1 MKLVASLTSPY
12 ARKIRVALAE
22 KSLPFELEVD
32 IPWLADTRVPS
43 YNPLGKVP
51 ALVADD
57 GELWFDSPV
66 IAEYLDT
73 LAGPLLLPADR
84 VAALPVRQAEALA
97 DGITDAAVAAFLEG
111 MRPAERHDAA
121 AIERQLGKISRGL
134 TALEARVAQRKGCAG
149 EALTIADVA
158 HNVDGIRV
166 VKRMLECQP
175 YDRLHIV
182 LGMFIFLVFPFTRLV
197 HIWSAPVFY
206 VLRSQ
211 YQIVRRRET

>member
-1 MKLVASLTSPY
+1 MKLVVSLTSPY
-12 ARKIRVALAE
+12 ARKIRVVLAE
-22 KSLPFELEVD
+22 KGLPFELEVD
-32 IPWLADTRVPS
+32 IPWLADTRVPG

-84 VAALPVRQAEALA
+84 AAALPVRQAEALA

-111 MRPAERHDAA
+111 MRPAERQDPA

-149 EALTIADVA
+149 EALSIADIAIGCTLGYLDFRFA
-158 HNVDGIRV
+158 HLGWRAAHPQLAAWADGLLAR
-166 VKRMLECQP
+166 P
-175 YDRLHIV
+175 S
-182 LGMFIFLVFPFTRLV
+182 FTA
-197 HIWSAPVFY
+197 SAPPAA
-206 VLRSQ
+206 
-211 YQIVRRRET
+211 

>member
-57 GELWFDSPV
+57 GEVWFDSPV

-73 LAGPLLLPADR
+73 LAGPALLPADR
-84 VAALPVRQAEALA
+84 LAALPVRQAEALA

-111 MRPAERHDAA
+111 MRPAERQDPA

-149 EALTIADVA
+149 DALNIADIAIGCTLGYLDFRFA
-158 HNVDGIRV
+158 HLGWRAAHPQLAAWADGLLAR
-166 VKRMLECQP
+166 P
-175 YDRLHIV
+175 S
-182 LGMFIFLVFPFTRLV
+182 FTA
-197 HIWSAPVFY
+197 SAPPAA
-206 VLRSQ
+206 
-211 YQIVRRRET
+211 

>member
-22 KSLPFELEVD
+22 KNLPFELEVD

-84 VAALPVRQAEALA
+84 AAALPVRQAEALA

-111 MRPAERHDAA
+111 MRPAERQDPA
-121 AIERQLGKISRGL
+121 AIERQLGKIGRGL
-134 TALEARVAQRKGCAG
+134 AALEARVAQRKGCAG
-149 EALTIADVA
+149 EALNLADIAIGCTLGYLDYRFA
-158 HNVDGIRV
+158 H
-166 VKRMLECQP
+166 
-175 YDRLHIV
+175 
-182 LGMFIFLVFPFTRLV
+182 LGRRAAHPQLPAWAAGQLARPSFTTT
-197 HIWSAPVFY
+197 APPAA
-206 VLRSQ
+206 
-211 YQIVRRRET
+211 

>member
-32 IPWLADTRVPS
+32 IPWLADTRVPD

-84 VAALPVRQAEALA
+84 AAALPVRQAEALA

-111 MRPAERHDAA
+111 MRPAERQDPA
-121 AIERQLGKISRGL
+121 AIARQLGKIERGL
-134 TALEARVAQRKGCAG
+134 AALEQRVAQRKGCAG
-149 EALTIADVA
+149 EALSIADIAIGCTLGYLDFRFA
-158 HNVDGIRV
+158 H
-166 VKRMLECQP
+166 
-175 YDRLHIV
+175 
-182 LGMFIFLVFPFTRLV
+182 LGWRAAHPQLAAWAAGLLARPSFT
-197 HIWSAPVFY
+197 ATTPPAA
-206 VLRSQ
+206 
-211 YQIVRRRET
+211 

>member
-84 VAALPVRQAEALA
+84 AAALPVRQAEALA

-111 MRPAERHDAA
+111 MRPAERQDPAS
-121 AIERQLGKISRGL
+121 IDRQLGKISRGL
-134 TALEARVAQRKGCAG
+134 AALEARVAQRKGCAG
-149 EALTIADVA
+149 EALSIADIAIGCTLGYLDFRFA
-158 HNVDGIRV
+158 H
-166 VKRMLECQP
+166 
-175 YDRLHIV
+175 
-182 LGMFIFLVFPFTRLV
+182 LGWRAAHPQLAAWAAGLLARPSFTAT
-197 HIWSAPVFY
+197 APPAA
-206 VLRSQ
+206 
-211 YQIVRRRET
+211 

>member
-32 IPWLADTRVPS
+32 IPWLADTRVPD

-84 VAALPVRQAEALA
+84 AAALPVRQAEALA

-111 MRPAERHDAA
+111 MRPAERQDPAS
-121 AIERQLGKISRGL
+121 IERQLGKIHRGL
-134 TALEARVAQRKGCAG
+134 AALEQRLAQRKGLGG
-149 EALTIADVA
+149 EALTIADIAAGCTLGYLDFRFA
-158 HNVDGIRV
+158 HLGWRAAHPQLAAWADGLLAR
-166 VKRMLECQP
+166 P
-175 YDRLHIV
+175 S
-182 LGMFIFLVFPFTRLV
+182 FTA
-197 HIWSAPVFY
+197 SAPPAA
-206 VLRSQ
+206 
-211 YQIVRRRET
+211 

>member
-22 KSLPFELEVD
+22 KGLPFELEVD

-84 VAALPVRQAEALA
+84 LAALPVRQVEALA

-111 MRPAERHDAA
+111 MRPAERQDPA
-121 AIERQLGKISRGL
+121 AIERQLGKIERGL
-134 TALEARVAQRKGCAG
+134 AALEERVAQRKGCAG
-149 EALTIADVA
+149 EALNLADIAIGCTLGYLDFRFA
-158 HNVDGIRV
+158 HLGWRAGHPRLAAWADGLLAR
-166 VKRMLECQP
+166 P
-175 YDRLHIV
+175 S
-182 LGMFIFLVFPFTRLV
+182 FAAT
-197 HIWSAPVFY
+197 APPAA
-206 VLRSQ
+206 
-211 YQIVRRRET
+211 

>member
-22 KSLPFELEVD
+22 KNLPFELEVD

-84 VAALPVRQAEALA
+84 AAALPVRQAEALA

-111 MRPAERHDAA
+111 MRPAERQDPA

-134 TALEARVAQRKGCAG
+134 AVLEARVAQRKGCAG
-149 EALTIADVA
+149 EALSIADIAIGCTLGYLDLRFA
-158 HNVDGIRV
+158 H
-166 VKRMLECQP
+166 
-175 YDRLHIV
+175 
-182 LGMFIFLVFPFTRLV
+182 LGWRASHPQLAAWAAGLLARPSFTTT
-197 HIWSAPVFY
+197 APPAA
-206 VLRSQ
+206 
-211 YQIVRRRET
+211 

>member
-84 VAALPVRQAEALA
+84 AAALPVRQAEALA

-111 MRPAERHDAA
+111 MRPAERQDPA
-121 AIERQLGKISRGL
+121 AIERQLGKIGRGL

-149 EALTIADVA
+149 EALTIADIAIGCTLGYLDLRFA
-158 HNVDGIRV
+158 H
-166 VKRMLECQP
+166 
-175 YDRLHIV
+175 
-182 LGMFIFLVFPFTRLV
+182 LGWRASHPQLAAWAAGLLARPSFTTT
-197 HIWSAPVFY
+197 APPAA
-206 VLRSQ
+206 
-211 YQIVRRRET
+211 

>member
-22 KSLPFELEVD
+22 KNLPFELEVD

-84 VAALPVRQAEALA
+84 TAALPVRQAEALA

-111 MRPAERHDAA
+111 MRPAERQDPA

-149 EALTIADVA
+149 EALTIADIAIGCTLGYLDFRFA
-158 HNVDGIRV
+158 HLGWRAAHPQLAAWADGLLAR
-166 VKRMLECQP
+166 P
-175 YDRLHIV
+175 S
-182 LGMFIFLVFPFTRLV
+182 FTA
-197 HIWSAPVFY
+197 SAPPAA
-206 VLRSQ
+206 
-211 YQIVRRRET
+211 

>member
-111 MRPAERHDAA
+111 MRPAERQDPAS
-121 AIERQLGKISRGL
+121 IERQLGKIHRGL
-134 TALEARVAQRKGCAG
+134 AALEQRLAQRKGLGG
-149 EALTIADVA
+149 EALTIADIAAGCTLGYLDFRFA
-158 HNVDGIRV
+158 H
-166 VKRMLECQP
+166 
-175 YDRLHIV
+175 
-182 LGMFIFLVFPFTRLV
+182 LGWRAAHPQLAAWAAGLLARPSFTTT
-197 HIWSAPVFY
+197 APPAA
-206 VLRSQ
+206 
-211 YQIVRRRET
+211 

>member
-22 KSLPFELEVD
+22 KNLPFELEVD

-111 MRPAERHDAA
+111 MRPAERQDPA

-149 EALTIADVA
+149 EALTIADIAIGCTLGYLDFRFA
-158 HNVDGIRV
+158 H
-166 VKRMLECQP
+166 
-175 YDRLHIV
+175 
-182 LGMFIFLVFPFTRLV
+182 LGWRAAHPQLAAWAAGLLARPSFTTT
-197 HIWSAPVFY
+197 APPAA
-206 VLRSQ
+206 
-211 YQIVRRRET
+211 

>member
-84 VAALPVRQAEALA
+84 AAALPVRQAEALA

-111 MRPAERHDAA
+111 MRPAERQDPA
-121 AIERQLGKISRGL
+121 AIERQLGKIGRGL
-134 TALEARVAQRKGCAG
+134 AALEARVAQRKGCAG
-149 EALTIADVA
+149 EALSIADIAIGCTLGYLDFRFA
-158 HNVDGIRV
+158 H
-166 VKRMLECQP
+166 
-175 YDRLHIV
+175 
-182 LGMFIFLVFPFTRLV
+182 LGWRAAHPQLAAWAAGLLARPSFTTT
-197 HIWSAPVFY
+197 APPAA
-206 VLRSQ
+206 
-211 YQIVRRRET
+211 

>member
-66 IAEYLDT
+66 IAEYLET
-73 LAGPLLLPADR
+73 LGGPALLPADR
-84 VAALPVRQAEALA
+84 LAALPVRQAEALA

-111 MRPAERHDAA
+111 MRPAERQDAA

-149 EALTIADVA
+149 EALSIADIAIGCTLGYLDLRFA
-158 HNVDGIRV
+158 H
-166 VKRMLECQP
+166 
-175 YDRLHIV
+175 
-182 LGMFIFLVFPFTRLV
+182 LGWRASHPQLAAWAAGLLARPSFTTT
-197 HIWSAPVFY
+197 APPAA
-206 VLRSQ
+206 
-211 YQIVRRRET
+211 

>member
-32 IPWLADTRVPS
+32 IPWLADTRVPG

-57 GELWFDSPV
+57 GEVWFDSPV

-73 LAGPLLLPADR
+73 LAGPALLPADR
-84 VAALPVRQAEALA
+84 LAALPVRQAEALA

-111 MRPAERHDAA
+111 MRPAERQDPAS
-121 AIERQLGKISRGL
+121 IERQLGKIHRGL
-134 TALEARVAQRKGCAG
+134 AALEQRLAQRKGLGG
-149 EALTIADVA
+149 EALTIADIAAGCTLGYLDFRFA
-158 HNVDGIRV
+158 HLGWRAAHPQLAAWADGLLAR
-166 VKRMLECQP
+166 P
-175 YDRLHIV
+175 S
-182 LGMFIFLVFPFTRLV
+182 FTA
-197 HIWSAPVFY
+197 SAPPAA
-206 VLRSQ
+206 
-211 YQIVRRRET
+211 

>member
-84 VAALPVRQAEALA
+84 AAALPVRQAEALA

-111 MRPAERHDAA
+111 MRPAERQDPA

-149 EALTIADVA
+149 EALSIADIAIGCTLGYLDFRFA
-158 HNVDGIRV
+158 H
-166 VKRMLECQP
+166 
-175 YDRLHIV
+175 
-182 LGMFIFLVFPFTRLV
+182 LGWRAAHPQLAAWAAGLLARPSFTTT
-197 HIWSAPVFY
+197 APPAA
-206 VLRSQ
+206 
-211 YQIVRRRET
+211 

>member
-22 KSLPFELEVD
+22 KNLPFELEVD

-84 VAALPVRQAEALA
+84 AAALPVRQAEALA

-111 MRPAERHDAA
+111 MRPAERQDPA

-149 EALTIADVA
+149 EALSIAQRKGCAGEALSIADIAIGCTLGYLDFRFA
-158 HNVDGIRV
+158 H
-166 VKRMLECQP
+166 
-175 YDRLHIV
+175 
-182 LGMFIFLVFPFTRLV
+182 LGWRAAHPQLAAWAAGLLARPSFTTT
-197 HIWSAPVFY
+197 APPAA
-206 VLRSQ
+206 
-211 YQIVRRRET
+211 

>member
-32 IPWLADTRVPS
+32 IPWLADTRVPD

-84 VAALPVRQAEALA
+84 AAALPVRQAEALA

-111 MRPAERHDAA
+111 MRPAERQDPA
-121 AIERQLGKISRGL
+121 AIERQLGKIGRGL

-149 EALTIADVA
+149 EALSIADIAIGCTLGYLDLRFA
-158 HNVDGIRV
+158 H
-166 VKRMLECQP
+166 
-175 YDRLHIV
+175 
-182 LGMFIFLVFPFTRLV
+182 LGWRASHPQLAAWAAGLLARPSFTTT
-197 HIWSAPVFY
+197 APPAA
-206 VLRSQ
+206 
-211 YQIVRRRET
+211 

>member
-32 IPWLADTRVPS
+32 IPWLADTRVPD

-84 VAALPVRQAEALA
+84 TAALPVRQAEALA

-111 MRPAERHDAA
+111 MRPAERQDPA
-121 AIERQLGKISRGL
+121 AIDRQLGKISRGL
-134 TALEARVAQRKGCAG
+134 AALEQRVAQRKGCAG
-149 EALTIADVA
+149 EALSIADIAIGCTLGYLDLRFA
-158 HNVDGIRV
+158 H
-166 VKRMLECQP
+166 
-175 YDRLHIV
+175 
-182 LGMFIFLVFPFTRLV
+182 LGWRASHPQLAAWAAGLLARPSFTTT
-197 HIWSAPVFY
+197 APPAA
-206 VLRSQ
+206 
-211 YQIVRRRET
+211 

>member
-1 MKLVASLTSPY
+1 MKLVVSLTSPY

-32 IPWLADTRVPS
+32 IPWLADTRVPG

-73 LAGPLLLPADR
+73 LAGPALLPADR
-84 VAALPVRQAEALA
+84 LAALPVRQAEALA

-111 MRPAERHDAA
+111 MRPAERQDPAS
-121 AIERQLGKISRGL
+121 IERQLGKIHRGL
-134 TALEARVAQRKGCAG
+134 AALEQRLAQRKGLGG
-149 EALTIADVA
+149 EALTIADIAAGCTLGYLDFRFA
-158 HNVDGIRV
+158 HLGWRAAHPQLAAWADGLLAR
-166 VKRMLECQP
+166 P
-175 YDRLHIV
+175 S
-182 LGMFIFLVFPFTRLV
+182 FTA
-197 HIWSAPVFY
+197 SAPPAA
-206 VLRSQ
+206 
-211 YQIVRRRET
+211 

>member
-32 IPWLADTRVPS
+32 IPWLADTRVPD

-84 VAALPVRQAEALA
+84 AAALPVRQAEALA

-111 MRPAERHDAA
+111 MRPAERQDPA

-134 TALEARVAQRKGCAG
+134 AALEQRVAQRKGCAG
-149 EALTIADVA
+149 EVLSIADIAIGCTLGYLDFRFA
-158 HNVDGIRV
+158 HLGWRAAHPQLTAWADGLLAR
-166 VKRMLECQP
+166 P
-175 YDRLHIV
+175 S
-182 LGMFIFLVFPFTRLV
+182 FTAT
-197 HIWSAPVFY
+197 APPAA
-206 VLRSQ
+206 
-211 YQIVRRRET
+211 

>member
-84 VAALPVRQAEALA
+84 AAALPVRQAEALA

-111 MRPAERHDAA
+111 MRPAERQDPA
-121 AIERQLGKISRGL
+121 AIERQLGKIGRGL

-149 EALTIADVA
+149 EALSIADIAIGCTLGYLDLRFA
-158 HNVDGIRV
+158 H
-166 VKRMLECQP
+166 
-175 YDRLHIV
+175 
-182 LGMFIFLVFPFTRLV
+182 LGWRASHPQLAAWAAGLLARPSFT
-197 HIWSAPVFY
+197 ITAPPAA
-206 VLRSQ
+206 
-211 YQIVRRRET
+211 

>member
-84 VAALPVRQAEALA
+84 AAALPVRQAEALA

-111 MRPAERHDAA
+111 MRPAERQDPA

-134 TALEARVAQRKGCAG
+134 AALEARVAQRKGCAG
-149 EALTIADVA
+149 EALSIADIAIGCTLGYLDFRFA
-158 HNVDGIRV
+158 H
-166 VKRMLECQP
+166 
-175 YDRLHIV
+175 
-182 LGMFIFLVFPFTRLV
+182 LGWRAAHPQLAAWAAGLMARPSFTTA
-197 HIWSAPVFY
+197 APPAA
-206 VLRSQ
+206 
-211 YQIVRRRET
+211 

>member
-84 VAALPVRQAEALA
+84 AAALPVRQAEALA

-111 MRPAERHDAA
+111 MRPAERQDPA
-121 AIERQLGKISRGL
+121 AIERQLGKIGRGL

-149 EALTIADVA
+149 EALSIADIAIGCTLGYLDFRFA
-158 HNVDGIRV
+158 HLDWRAAHPQLAAWADGLLAR
-166 VKRMLECQP
+166 P
-175 YDRLHIV
+175 S
-182 LGMFIFLVFPFTRLV
+182 FT
-197 HIWSAPVFY
+197 STAPPAP
-206 VLRSQ
+206 
-211 YQIVRRRET
+211 